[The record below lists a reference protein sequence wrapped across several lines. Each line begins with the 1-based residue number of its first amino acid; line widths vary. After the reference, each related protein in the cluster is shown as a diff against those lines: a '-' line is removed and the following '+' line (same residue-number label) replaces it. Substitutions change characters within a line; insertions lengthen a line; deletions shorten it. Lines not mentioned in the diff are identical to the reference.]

1 MELLSLGNHVHS
13 LFFFPHKYLH
23 SIWKVLTS
31 CHLCDCFVIFHIDLF
46 IFIRP
51 RKSSLSFPVEDDE
64 DVEEEA
70 DEVVPDGVEEVELA
84 RVELEKKEQEQKLIL
99 DDIRKLSLRC
109 ENFGDLYPEREGE
122 MWMIAA
128 RPMLVRN

>member
-1 MELLSLGNHVHS
+1 M
-13 LFFFPHKYLH
+13 
-23 SIWKVLTS
+23 TS

-46 IFIRP
+46 ILFRP

-99 DDIRKLSLRC
+99 DDISKLSLRC
-109 ENFGDLYPEREGE
+109 DNVGDLHPEREGE